1 MMSVLFLGFLIGMR
15 HAVEADHVAA
25 VASLVTRCHSVRES
39 VRLGSAWGLG
49 HTLTLFLFGSVVIL
63 MDVMLPERMAMML
76 EFAVG
81 IMLVVLGIDVIR
93 RVIRE
98 RLHFHG
104 HSHIG
109 EGQHGDDIRHF
120 HAHSHVDEGPH
131 EDSAHQHTH
140 RKKIPLRALLI
151 GMMHGMAGS
160 AALIILTLQ
169 TVTSPLTGLIY
180 MLLFGLGSVIGM
192 ALLSA
197 IIMIPLRRSAQRLTW
212 FYNGL
217 QTAVG
222 FGTLLLGGYVL
233 FEIGVI
239 EGLVI

>member
-63 MDVMLPERMAMML
+63 MDVMLPDRMAMML

-81 IMLVVLGIDVIR
+81 IMLIVLGIDVIR

-104 HSHIG
+104 H
-109 EGQHGDDIRHF
+109 QHDNGVRHF
-120 HAHSHVDEGPH
+120 HAHSHQDEGPH
-131 EDSAHQHTH
+131 EDSAHKHTH

-180 MLLFGLGSVIGM
+180 MLLFGLGSIIGM